1 MDGKTSVCVKSMA
14 CLVILNA
21 FEWLK
26 TLTKREPEKK
36 QWKPDNRLGPVSHL
50 RGIPSVKV

>member
-1 MDGKTSVCVKSMA
+1 MCLFLGICFCEACYVDGMTSLCVKSMA

-26 TLTKREPEKK
+26 TLTKR
-36 QWKPDNRLGPVSHL
+36 KPDKRPGKQ
-50 RGIPSVKV
+50 IID